1 MRRRGLGRVG
11 RPSLVGTAARTAV
24 IAGTATAVS
33 GRVAAG
39 QHAAP
44 QQEAQAQQQAA
55 QQAAAQVPVE
65 SSAPAAA
72 GGGSSAVIS
81 DEVVEQLKKLAELRD
96 AGILTE
102 EEFAAKK
109 SQLLGI

>member
-24 IAGTATAVS
+24 IAGTATALS

-39 QHAAP
+39 QHAAA